1 MCLSLHMSDLYQK
14 KIFLNFSFTKY
25 ILKSKPQIYP
35 TQGGDESL
43 IFMHLNEIGARPF
56 SNLKKMP

>member
-1 MCLSLHMSDLYQK
+1 MCLSLHMSDFYQK
-14 KIFLNFSFTKY
+14 KKKNVSFTKY